1 MNKKE
6 YSTKSVEDAII
17 DLYLS
22 IKVRKPDEVLKLK
35 QKF

>member
-6 YSTKSVEDAII
+6 NSTKSVEDAII

-22 IKVRKPDEVLKLK
+22 IKVRKPDEVLNLK
-35 QKF
+35 QKS